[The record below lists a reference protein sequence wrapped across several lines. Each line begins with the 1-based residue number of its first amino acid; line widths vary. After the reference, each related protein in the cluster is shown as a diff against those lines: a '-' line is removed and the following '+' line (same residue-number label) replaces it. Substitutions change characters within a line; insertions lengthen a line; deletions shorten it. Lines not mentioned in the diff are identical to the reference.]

1 MDETKH
7 MDVDIVNSARR
18 QVTRRALL
26 DAARDLVFEKGDDR
40 VSVQEITS
48 RARVAT
54 RTYYNYFQSKQDI
67 FVAVAEDIRQQLA
80 EDLESTRASIKDPAM
95 LVTMTL
101 RYYFQQAIDNQDWR
115 EFTRCTG
122 LTDML
127 LLQPADQ
134 AVEDIT
140 RGVKGGRFRVDDIHF
155 TQELITGMATHVI
168 HAIEKGCA
176 GRNAID
182 YAIRSI
188 LQMLGLPELVSRALT
203 QTPLP
208 AIQASKLIRS
218 VGVSNVTPITSYS
231 ETEMEPGQTAS

>member
-1 MDETKH
+1 
-7 MDVDIVNSARR
+7 MDVEIVNSEKRK
-18 QVTRRALL
+18 VTRRALL
-26 DAARDLVFEKGDDR
+26 EAARDLVFEKGHDR
-40 VSVQEITS
+40 ISVQEITS

-54 RTYYNYFQSKQDI
+54 GTYYNYFQSKQDI
-67 FVAVAEDIRQQLA
+67 FVAVAEDIRAQLA
-80 EDLESTRASIKDPAM
+80 DDLESTRASIKDPAM

-101 RYYFQQAIDNQDWR
+101 RYYFQQAVDNQEWR
-115 EFTRCTG
+115 DFTRCTG

-155 TQELITGMATHVI
+155 TQELIAGMTTHVI
-168 HAIEKGCA
+168 HTIERGQA

-182 YAIRSI
+182 YTIRSI

-208 AIQASKLIRS
+208 PIAASKRVRS
-218 VGVSNVTPITSYS
+218 VSVANVTPISDYA
-231 ETEMEPGQTAS
+231 EDVIEPSQTAS

>member
-1 MDETKH
+1 
-7 MDVDIVNSARR
+7 MDVDINNTEKR

-26 DAARDLVFEKGDDR
+26 EAARELVFEKGHDR

-54 RTYYNYFQSKQDI
+54 GTYYNYFASKQDI
-67 FVAVAEDIRQQLA
+67 FIAVAEDLREQLA
-80 EDLESTRASIKDPAM
+80 RDLESARSSIKDPAM
-95 LVTMTL
+95 LVTMTI
-101 RYYFQQAIDNQDWR
+101 RYYFQQAMDNQEWR

-122 LTDML
+122 LTDMQ
-127 LLQPADQ
+127 LQQPTEQ

-155 TQELITGMATHVI
+155 TQALIAGMVTHVNQS
-168 HAIEKGCA
+168 IERGHA
-176 GRNAID
+176 GRNAVD

-208 AIQASKLIRS
+208 PIAATKRTPPVKATGPDL
-218 VGVSNVTPITSYS
+218 SNVTPLQNYS
-231 ETEMEPGQTAS
+231 EDLGQTAS

>member
-1 MDETKH
+1 MDKNEH
-7 MDVDIVNSARR
+7 MDVDIVNTERR
-18 QVTRRALL
+18 KMTRRALL
-26 DAARDLVFEKGDDR
+26 DAARDLVFEKGHDR

-54 RTYYNYFQSKQDI
+54 GTYYNYFQSKQDI
-67 FVAVAEDIRQQLA
+67 FIAVAEDMRAQLA
-80 EDLESTRASIKDPAM
+80 EDLESTRAAIKDPAM

-101 RYYFQQAIDNQDWR
+101 RYYFQQALDNQDWR

-127 LLQPADQ
+127 LLQPAEQ

-140 RGVKGGRFRVDDIHF
+140 RGVNGGRFRVDDVHF
-155 TQELITGMATHVI
+155 TQELITGMMTHVI
-168 HAIEKGCA
+168 LSVERGQA

-208 AIQASKLIRS
+208 PIAAGKRIRP
-218 VGVSNVTPITSYS
+218 VPTNVTPISDFAEEAVDS
-231 ETEMEPGQTAS
+231 GQTAS

>member
-7 MDVDIVNSARR
+7 MDVEIVNSERR

-26 DAARDLVFEKGDDR
+26 DAARDLVFEKGHDR

-48 RARVAT
+48 RAKVAT
-54 RTYYNYFQSKQDI
+54 GTYYNYFQSKQDI
-67 FVAVAEDIRQQLA
+67 FIAVAEDIRQQLA
-80 EDLESTRASIKDPAM
+80 DDLESTRASIKDPAM

-101 RYYFQQAIDNQDWR
+101 RYYLQQAVENQDWR

-122 LTDML
+122 LTHML

-155 TQELITGMATHVI
+155 TQELITGMASHVI
-168 HAIEKGCA
+168 LAIEKGYA

-208 AIQASKLIRS
+208 AIKAGKRLRPVS
-218 VGVSNVTPITSYS
+218 VSNVTPISVYS
-231 ETEMEPGQTAS
+231 EDTVQSGQTAS